1 MKQVLFSTCDVLPV
15 QIASGLQIHS
25 CLTKRFYLRCAAV
38 FACSR
43 AVELFYG
50 VRDVLDLFRSI
61 APTKLKKPDPYHSA
75 ILHNDCFYIAHHLL
89 CLGYRYKASLP
100 EDLQAIATFVDL
112 VPAFRQLGEQALMTM
127 VAEQHSLLREKMETM
142 HGLRECHLPE
152 RFNEIRGVLDSCL
165 ESAQELGRAWD
176 KTLPS
181 TVFNMT
187 LGSVVTVIMAG
198 LVHEVLSLQDI
209 AERDAD
215 GIHELL
221 SIVSEAVPKLWQVEL
236 TPTELAEH
244 LPCWTRFHQVRE
256 LMVTRLVDIGEK
268 HQDQY
273 WVLKSDEL
281 RSMVKAL
288 FTNTDMRAEIIA
300 IIA

>member
-112 VPAFRQLGEQALMTM
+112 VCVCACRTWFCST
-127 VAEQHSLLREKMETM
+127 RENTAM
-142 HGLRECHLPE
+142 R
-152 RFNEIRGVLDSCL
+152 
-165 ESAQELGRAWD
+165 
-176 KTLPS
+176 
-181 TVFNMT
+181 
-187 LGSVVTVIMAG
+187 
-198 LVHEVLSLQDI
+198 
-209 AERDAD
+209 
-215 GIHELL
+215 
-221 SIVSEAVPKLWQVEL
+221 
-236 TPTELAEH
+236 
-244 LPCWTRFHQVRE
+244 
-256 LMVTRLVDIGEK
+256 TRLFMK
-268 HQDQY
+268 T
-273 WVLKSDEL
+273 S
-281 RSMVKAL
+281 KAL
-288 FTNTDMRAEIIA
+288 LLVVPWLKVFVRFRNGAYSILALQTTRLCLCVRTDSFGILLCGIGTGISSAWRTGPHDHGC
-300 IIA
+300 